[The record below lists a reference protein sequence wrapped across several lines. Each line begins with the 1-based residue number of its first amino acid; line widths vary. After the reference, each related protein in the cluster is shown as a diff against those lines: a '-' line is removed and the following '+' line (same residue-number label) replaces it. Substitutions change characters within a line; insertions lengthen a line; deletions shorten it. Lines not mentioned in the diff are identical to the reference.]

1 MAFSSSISKKC
12 YYTILWR
19 IWKRY
24 KKEQPFGLQMLFT
37 HHHHGI
43 LRLSL
48 VLSIHL
54 HLDKISNRHYLRTLS
69 LPRQHAIN
77 SLLDKHYSKRAK
89 QWSKIKSSI
98 VDTNNY
104 LNEVFP
110 SFDSLN
116 KELSP
121 GFHLVDSFLNHFS
134 FLKVNQKDFKLLT
147 SHQNKLNN
155 IYKKSIKIWI

>member
-1 MAFSSSISKKC
+1 
-12 YYTILWR
+12 
-19 IWKRY
+19 
-24 KKEQPFGLQMLFT
+24 MLFT

-54 HLDKISNRHYLRTLS
+54 HLDKISSGHYLRMLS

-89 QWSKIKSSI
+89 PHCMAISQLIAKQWSKIKSPI
-98 VDTNNY
+98 VDTNNH

-147 SHQNKLNN
+147 AHQNKLDN
-155 IYKKSIKIWI
+155 IYKESIKIWI